1 MHYLTDRKR
10 AAGLG
15 SAKDGTAHHWHMMVS
30 STLLIVL
37 VPAFVAVLGPIIGA
51 GHAEVVEYLSHPLRA
66 LVLAAGLVVGL
77 DHFRHGVQVLIEDY
91 VGGGA
96 RKFLIIVMIGVSYG
110 LMATGLFALARIA
123 L

>member
-1 MHYLTDRKR
+1 MRYLTDRKR

-15 SAKDGTAHHWHMMVS
+15 SAKTGVEHHWHMIVS

-37 VPAFVAVLGPIIGA
+37 VPAFVAVLAPIVG
-51 GHAEVVEYLSHPLRA
+51 GTHDEVVTYLSHPLRA
-66 LVLAAGLVVGL
+66 LVLALGLIVGL

-91 VGGGA
+91 VAGGM
-96 RKFLIIVMIGVSYG
+96 RKFLIIVMVGVSYG
-110 LMATGLFALARIA
+110 LMAAGVFALARIA